1 MKRLSV
7 DLYEVL
13 KADDVGKVQYFIDG
27 LEVLNLEELAAT
39 DEDRKKLL
47 VLEVI
52 LEQVM

>member
-7 DLYEVL
+7 DRYEVL
-13 KADDVGKVQYFIDG
+13 NDAGKVQYFIDG

-39 DEDRKKLL
+39 HEDRKKLL
-47 VLEVI
+47 VFEVI

>member
-7 DLYEVL
+7 DRYEVL
-13 KADDVGKVQYFIDG
+13 NDAGKVQYFIDG
-27 LEVLNLEELAAT
+27 LEQNLEELAAIH
-39 DEDRKKLL
+39 EDRKKLL